1 MWLRPC
7 LATEQAVKKGVY
19 AKMATISASAVKD
32 LREKTGVGMM
42 EAKKALEEAGGEFE
56 KAVDILRKKGLS
68 AAAKKASRVAAEG
81 MIASSIQNSGKT
93 GVLIEVNS
101 ETDFVAKNEEFQK
114 FAKGLAE
121 LVAAKKPADVA
132 ALSLLTIDGDN
143 IEARRNALV
152 QKIGENIAIRRFQS
166 YETSGQIAV
175 YLHGNRIGVMVDYS
189 GGNEQLGKD
198 IAMHIA
204 AANPQFLNRETVPAD
219 ILARERSVYEG
230 QAKESGK
237 PAAVIGK
244 IVEGKLE
251 KFYSDS
257 CLMDQIYIKDPDGK
271 LKVRDVL
278 KKSGDNTVIN
288 RFVRFQLGEGIEK
301 KKENFADEVAAQL
314 K

>member
-1 MWLRPC
+1 
-7 LATEQAVKKGVY
+7 
-19 AKMATISASAVKD
+19 MATISASAVKD

-42 EAKKALEEAGGEFE
+42 EAKKALEEADGDFE

-68 AAAKKASRVAAEG
+68 AAAKKAARVASEG
-81 MIASSIQNSGKT
+81 MIASAIVNDGKT

-101 ETDFVAKNEEFQK
+101 ETDFVAKNDDFQS
-114 FAKGLAE
+114 FARGLAE
-121 LVAAKKPADVA
+121 VTANSKPADVQ
-132 ALSLLTIDGDN
+132 ALSQLSMNGEN

-152 QKIGENIAIRRFQS
+152 QKIGENIAVRRFVCF
-166 YETSGQIAV
+166 ETSGRIAV
-175 YLHGNRIGVMVDYS
+175 YLHGNRIGVMVDHA
-189 GGNEQLGKD
+189 GDEQFGKD

-204 AANPQFLNRETVPAD
+204 AANPQYLSRETVPSD
-219 ILARERSVYEG
+219 VLERERAVYEA

-251 KFYSDS
+251 KFYSDF
-257 CLMDQIYIKDPDGK
+257 CLVDQIFIKDPDGK
-271 LKVRDVL
+271 LKIKDLL
-278 KKSGDNTVIN
+278 KKAGAGIN
-288 RFVRFQLGEGIEK
+288 RFVRYQLGEGIEK